1 MSGFDASTLTNMT
14 STEEHVSKNNP
25 LDDGTISEVKEL
37 IPIEKINACDN
48 CSKIANTVKPYD
60 RHIMVCS
67 SIPWEAKIEH
77 SYPFSNLLS
86 HITNHKTANS
96 IDIVIKVTACDR
108 PNSLPDKLDIL
119 VYPEARMYSI
129 EDSRLEEFCYAL
141 VMGIF
146 DTFDSQPLP
155 WNTLILACIHASR
168 DKRCGRAGP
177 QVIEEV
183 NKQLLNTGNPNNIA
197 ILGCSH
203 LGGHEFAGIVIVYPE
218 GQWYGYITKRTVT
231 ELLENIKNK
240 TTLEKCYRGKANL
253 SW

>member
-1 MSGFDASTLTNMT
+1 MSGFEANTP
-14 STEEHVSKNNP
+14 STEENVSKNNP
-25 LDDGTISEVKEL
+25 SDYVTVSEVKEL
-37 IPIEKINACDN
+37 IPIEKISTCDN

-86 HITNHKTANS
+86 YITNYKTTQS
-96 IDIVIKVTACDR
+96 IDIIIKVTACDR
-108 PNSLPDKLDIL
+108 PNSSPDKLDIL

-129 EDSRLEEFCYAL
+129 EDSRLEAFCNAL
-141 VMGIF
+141 VIGKF
-146 DTFDSQPLP
+146 DTFDSLPLP
-155 WNTLILACIHASR
+155 WDTLILVCIHASR

-177 QVIEEV
+177 QIIEEV
-183 NKQLLNTGNPNNIA
+183 NQQLLHNGNPNNIG

-218 GQWYGYITKRTVT
+218 GLWYGYITKRTVP

-240 TTLEKCYRGKANL
+240 TTLEKCFRGKANL
-253 SW
+253 NW